1 MRDWRRFC
9 GVTITAVVFA
19 AVCGEMWA
27 HARGAEQ
34 TKTERAV
41 DEVFADLTKAG
52 SPGCALGVYRDGR
65 VIYSKGYGLA
75 NIEES
80 VAISPKSVFDI
91 GSTSKQFTAA
101 SILLLEKQGKLS
113 VNDDVRKYIPE
124 LPDYSQGKTGK
135 KVTILQMLNHTSG
148 VRDYLVLFDLAGVN
162 IDSVTT
168 DEDAL
173 TLLARQKTLNFVPG
187 SEYLY
192 SNSGFFLL
200 SVIVKRVSGETLRD
214 FAAANIFGPLRMTHT
229 RYRDS
234 HTELIADRTM
244 AYDPNEK
251 KDGFTMN
258 VSYFEQTGDGA
269 VHTSVEDL
277 LKWDE
282 NFYSAQVGGKGFL
295 AEIQEKGKL
304 NDGRTMTYAKGLAV
318 PIYRGLR
325 TVRHGGSWGGYR
337 AELLRF
343 PDQHFSVACLC
354 NVANADPSR
363 RANLVAEAYL
373 ENLMKPKEAKKDENE
388 DEDEAKKEKGGP
400 GLPAEQL
407 QAFAGDYW
415 SDELG
420 VTYRLGVRDG
430 SLRVLRIMDRAVL
443 PRANNFARNEVRAA
457 GKDKFS
463 VGTEFVT
470 FTFARD
476 GAGDVNGF
484 VVDAGRTMGMK
495 FVREN
500 GAGK

>member
-1 MRDWRRFC
+1 MTKRW
-9 GVTITAVVFA
+9 GMGIVLVVGVFA
-19 AVCGEMWA
+19 LLLGT
-27 HARGAEQ
+27 RGAAQ
-34 TKTERAV
+34 TKTEQAV

-65 VIYSKGYGLA
+65 VIYLKGYGLA
-75 NIEES
+75 NLEEG

-124 LPDYSQGKTGK
+124 LPDYSQGKTGQ

-148 VRDYLVLFDLAGVN
+148 LRDYLVLFDLAGFS
-162 IDSVTT
+162 IDGVTA

-173 TLLARQKTLNFVPG
+173 ALIARQKRLNFAPG

-192 SNSGFFLL
+192 SNTGFFLL

-214 FAAANIFGPLRMTHT
+214 FAAQNIFTPLGMAHT
-229 RYRDS
+229 QYRDD
-234 HTELIADRTM
+234 HTSLIADRAM

-251 KDGFTMN
+251 KDGFTLN

-277 LKWDE
+277 QKWDE
-282 NFYSAQVGGKGFL
+282 NFYSAQVGGKEFL
-295 AEIQEKGKL
+295 AEIQTPGKL
-304 NDGRTMTYAKGLAV
+304 NNGNTLNYAKGLSV
-318 PIYRGLR
+318 RDYRGLR

-343 PDQHFSVACLC
+343 PEQHFSVACLC
-354 NVANADPSR
+354 NVANSDPSR

-373 ENLMKPKEAKKDENE
+373 GSLMKAKEAAKDAD
-388 DEDEAKKEKGGP
+388 DEEEGKKKEEKAIT
-400 GLPAEQL
+400 LTADQL
-407 QAFAGDYW
+407 QAYEGDYW
-415 SDELG
+415 SEELG
-420 VTYRLGVRDG
+420 VTYRLGVRDAQMK
-430 SLRVLRIMDRAVL
+430 VLAIVDRSGL
-443 PRANNFARNEVRAA
+443 PRANSFARNEVRPT

-470 FTFARD
+470 FNFQRD
-476 GAGDVNGF
+476 APGKATGF
-484 VVDAGRTMGMK
+484 VVDAGRTTGMK

-500 GAGK
+500 SAVK